1 MNVVMIGTGYVG
13 LVSGTCFAELGFNV
27 TCVDNNPE
35 KITALAEKGI
45 IPIYEP
51 GLEELVWKHVKA
63 GRLHFTTDLKAAVG
77 TADVVFICV
86 GTPPA
91 ADGRADLQYVFAAAA
106 EVAAG
111 MTKYTVV
118 VDKSTVPVGTGDKV
132 ADIIRTTN
140 PKADFDVVS
149 NPEFLREGNAIG
161 DFMNPD
167 RIVLGVSSD
176 KAGKVMERLYKPLSD
191 KGFPLLLTAVK
202 TAELIKY
209 ASNAFL
215 AVKIGFINE
224 MADLCEAVGADV
236 KMVAKGMG
244 MDKRIGEGFL
254 NAGPGYGGSCFPK
267 DTLAIAQTAQDY
279 QRPLTIVESVIT
291 SNTVRKTNMAKK
303 VINACGGT
311 VKGKTIALLGL
322 AFKANT
328 DDMREAPSLAIVPEL
343 QKAGALIKA
352 YDPAAM
358 HEAGK
363 LMSGITFCQ
372 NASETL
378 TGADAAVVVTEWPQ
392 FGELTGKTL
401 RSHLKGDVVVDLRNM
416 LKADEVVA
424 AGLTYVP
431 IGKPVMKKEK
441 TA

>member
-27 TCVDNNPE
+27 TCVDNNPA
-35 KITALAEKGI
+35 KIAQLAEKGE

-51 GLEELVWKHVKA
+51 GLDDLVWKNAKA
-63 GRLHFTTDLKAAVG
+63 GRLRFTTDLTTAVAA
-77 TADVVFICV
+77 ADVVFICV

-91 ADGRADLQYVFAAAA
+91 VDGRADLQYVYAAAA
-106 EVAAG
+106 DIARG
-111 MTKYTVV
+111 LQRYTVV

-132 ADIIRTTN
+132 AEIIRTTN

-167 RIVLGVSSD
+167 RIVLGVSSER
-176 KAGKVMERLYKPLSD
+176 AGTVMERLYKPLTD

-236 KMVAKGMG
+236 RMVAKGMG

-279 QRPLTIVESVIT
+279 QKPLTIVESVIT
-291 SNTVRKTNMAKK
+291 ANATRKTNMARK
-303 VINACGGT
+303 VITACGGS
-311 VKGKTIALLGL
+311 VQGKTIALLGL

-343 QKAGALIKA
+343 QKAGATVRA

-358 HEAGK
+358 REAAK
-363 LMSGITFCQ
+363 MMTGIVFCQ
-372 NASETL
+372 NEAETL

-392 FGELTGKTL
+392 FSALTGQIL

-416 LKADEVVA
+416 LKADDVVA

-431 IGKPVMKKEK
+431 IGKPAVKKENI
-441 TA
+441 A